1 MKLVPEHYIFV
12 TDYDW
17 PYKDAAKIHAKR
29 FEDGICRWN
38 PIVNKYE
45 VFRPEYSN
53 KWFIMFHELWII
65 FQRPF
70 SEFEAQTC
78 TNILADFDV
87 SKLTTT
93 KPELLW
99 GRFFVPDTSG
109 WITQDEAEESAE
121 ELCSLIN
128 QTVNIEYEFEHR

>member
-1 MKLVPEHYIFV
+1 
-12 TDYDW
+12 
-17 PYKDAAKIHAKR
+17 
-29 FEDGICRWN
+29 
-38 PIVNKYE
+38 
-45 VFRPEYSN
+45 
-53 KWFIMFHELWII
+53 MFHELWIV

-78 TNILADFDV
+78 ANILADFDA

-99 GRFFVPDTSG
+99 GRFSVTDTSG

-128 QTVNIEYEFEHR
+128 QTVNIEYEFEYR